1 MRMKIHT
8 CEYARNSMIIEND
21 TKKLVFYEVK
31 SVFFIGISCGQGN
44 LYVTLHLSIE
54 TGAALRVTHPID
66 CVRGAKHVVIR
77 KSKG

>member
-31 SVFFIGISCGQGN
+31 SVFFIGISCGQGFEN
-44 LYVTLHLSIE
+44 
-54 TGAALRVTHPID
+54 PK
-66 CVRGAKHVVIR
+66 VRG
-77 KSKG
+77 